1 MKGINH
7 VVGGAVFTG
16 IFASF
21 WNVNIFSSVEYFG
34 FSVFCSL
41 LPDIDHSKSIIGKM
55 FYPIARFLDRNFGHR
70 TITHSLLFLTVIC
83 LITAFIEHLLS
94 DEYNFTLICF
104 FSIFSH
110 FILDLVTIQ
119 GIPLFY
125 PFFRNP
131 CVIFGNPAYRLKTNN
146 WRSELV
152 ALAIFILIGVSCVG
166 LFKNGFWTSYNR
178 TFGTLKH
185 IHQENINSDKL
196 VKVDYSFIRD
206 NKEYSGQGILINSQ
220 ETKAI
225 IYDSTLFTLDKNDE
239 LVKINFVKPLK
250 THIPKIIKET
260 SFFSITYDSL
270 VKVLQNKIFS
280 GSIQSS
286 EPVMYF
292 ENNIKKISNIVKFEN
307 VLNPEIL
314 FVPDTSLEN
323 NRNKLTL
330 KLEQLKE
337 NQEKWEQKRTD
348 IQTLKH
354 KRDIA
359 KKQLKNAPGSYEINK
374 LKEQIISLQ
383 TDIDNKQQS
392 LHDYIPD
399 KVLLKEIELLQQEVN
414 TVKEVLFSGVVRYLV
429 L

>member
-1 MKGINH
+1 MKGVNH
-7 VVGGAVFTG
+7 AVGGAVFTG
-16 IFASF
+16 IFVSF
-21 WNVNIFSSVEYFG
+21 WNVNIFSSVDYF
-34 FSVFCSL
+34 VCTLFCSL
-41 LPDIDHSKSIIGKM
+41 LPDIDHTKSILGKM
-55 FYPIARFLDRNFGHR
+55 FYPLARFLDRNFGHR
-70 TITHSLLFLTVIC
+70 TITHSFLFLAIIC
-83 LITAFIEHLLS
+83 LVCAFFEHLFS
-94 DEYNFTLICF
+94 DNYYFTLICF
-104 FSIFSH
+104 FAVFSH
-110 FILDLVTIQ
+110 FILDLVTLQ

-131 CVIFGNPAYRLKTNN
+131 CVIFGNPSFRLKTNN

-152 ALAIFILIGVSCVG
+152 ALAIFLLIGVSCVG

-178 TFGTLKH
+178 SFGTLKH

-206 NKEYSGQGILINSQ
+206 NKEYIGQGILINSQ

-225 IYDSTLFTLDKNDE
+225 ILDSSLIILDKKDE
-239 LVKINFVKPLK
+239 MLKINYVKPLK
-250 THIPKIIKET
+250 TDIPKIIKET

-270 VKVLQNKIFS
+270 VKVLQNKVFS

-286 EPVMYF
+286 MPVLYY
-292 ENNIKKISNIVKFEN
+292 ENNIKKISNIIKYEN
-307 VLNPEIL
+307 VFNPEII
-314 FVPDTSLEN
+314 FIPDTSLEN
-323 NRNKLTL
+323 NRKKLAL

-337 NQEKWEQKRTD
+337 NEEKWQQKRTD
-348 IQTLKH
+348 IDLLVH

-359 KKQLKNAPGSYEINK
+359 KKQLKTTTNSYEINK
-374 LKEQIISLQ
+374 LKEQIISFQ

-392 LHDYIPD
+392 LHEYIPD

-414 TVKEVLFSGVVRYLV
+414 KVEDVLFSGVVRYLV